1 MGVWELIFIS
11 CLVSGLVGLILGSQ
25 VEKTGQGFLLG
36 FFLGPF
42 GWIIVFLLPRDQERR
57 VVYASQTTEPVK
69 RPSRPDRDLENDS
82 YKVWLGKTYDI
93 KKNELF
99 EKYEFDGNLF
109 ESLREAL
116 SAADRQDREKEEPEN
131 VEAGR
136 EPAKFK
142 REDRNA
148 KDERTE
154 YHKSL
159 GISFEG
165 GKYFYGMQEHGY
177 KQLKS
182 AVEFAEKNTGD

>member
-116 SAADRQDREKEEPEN
+116 SAADKKDREK
-131 VEAGR
+131 G
-136 EPAKFK
+136 
-142 REDRNA
+142 
-148 KDERTE
+148 
-154 YHKSL
+154 
-159 GISFEG
+159 EG
-165 GKYFYGMQEHGY
+165 GVFFKEY
-177 KQLKS
+177 
-182 AVEFAEKNTGD
+182 